1 MTADDID
8 RLDARAVIER
18 WQLKRLGNQ
27 ESTQK
32 AYASV
37 LRRFEAWCL
46 RHGAVACPATSST
59 VDAFLSHIGCEN
71 VGSRYNVRKSIAAAH
86 VALDVP
92 NQIIE
97 GFKPRGAGRGRPN
110 AATVA
115 NSAALHAQL
124 DATARNLLDPAYLAP
139 PVPAPGV
146 AAQLERES
154 ARVLLAAEASS
165 DADAGE
171 SDGDTNA
178 SESNADAEPV
188 TLAAG
193 ESFDLD
199 IIERRARALEVL
211 DETVL
216 ETERRAHSKNTWRA
230 YHQRLTIYLGWCYA
244 MGLDPF
250 PASTESVCRF
260 LTWYGLHGGDGR
272 GRAPSTLDVAK
283 AALSYAHRIRELADP
298 TAAYRVKRVLQ
309 GHKNNWLA
317 PPRKARPLTTSEIR
331 HLCEYLDRIGGMTA
345 VRDKALFLILYA
357 GCMRRSEATS
367 RRLHEYED
375 DSVFELRIEQIEYT
389 EKGATIHLLK
399 TKTTSA
405 TETAPRHV
413 AWGMEPVTCPVL
425 ALMAWIDLC
434 ARHGRTEGALFPTLR
449 SIGDPLMG
457 QVSFGDRS
465 ISVHYVGVL
474 LKEHARAA
482 GLRTDR
488 LSTHSFRRGHAHE
501 AHRNGAPMAEIQRQ
515 GQWASLHTV
524 GEYLD
529 EVASADNNS
538 SQHLGL

>member
-8 RLDARAVIER
+8 RLDARAVTER
-18 WQLKRLGNQ
+18 WQLKRLGNR

-32 AYASV
+32 GQASV

-71 VGSRYNVRKSIAAAH
+71 VGSRSCVRRSIAAGH
-86 VALDVP
+86 VALGMP

-97 GFKPRGAGRGRPN
+97 GFKPRGAGQGRPN
-110 AATVA
+110 AATA
-115 NSAALHAQL
+115 TSSTALRAQL
-124 DATARNLLDPAYLAP
+124 DATARKLLDPAYLAP
-139 PVPAPGV
+139 QVPAPTPG
-146 AAQLERES
+146 AGAQLERER

-165 DADAGE
+165 DADASE
-171 SDGDTNA
+171 SD
-178 SESNADAEPV
+178 ADAEPV

-216 ETERRAHSKNTWRA
+216 ETERRAHSRNTWLAYRA
-230 YHQRLTIYLGWCYA
+230 RLTIYLGWCYA
-244 MGLDPF
+244 MGLAPF
-250 PASTESVCRF
+250 PASTEHVCRF

-283 AALSYAHRIRELADP
+283 AALSYAHRIRELPDP

-309 GHKNNWLA
+309 GHKNNWST
-317 PPRKARPLTTSEIR
+317 PPRKARPITTSEIR
-331 HLCEYLDRIGGMTA
+331 QLCEYLDRIGGMTA

-367 RRLHEYED
+367 RRFHEYED
-375 DSVFELRIEQIEYT
+375 DPVFDLRIEQIEYT

-501 AHRNGAPMAEIQRQ
+501 AHRNGAPVAEIQRQ

-529 EVASADNNS
+529 EVASEDNNS
-538 SQHLGL
+538 SHHLGL